1 MKKKTLIIN
10 ALLASASLMLLVGCA
25 KNPAKTTNT
34 NTWVRPTTETTSP
47 VTTGTTPVTTTTVTE
62 WDEPTYNWN
71 EDFTKCTATRN
82 SKNVVG
88 LSEVETV
95 DSVYSVKT
103 PVKCMESGLGLYTA
117 TFNNSAFV
125 AQTKEVEIP
134 ATGHTYDDD
143 NDSTCNVCGEAREQV
158 NNSLITSV
166 SAKTYN
172 ATKQGLV
179 EGEDYN
185 VSFGSAT
192 VYYKAKDASDETYT
206 LNAPK
211 YAGDYTARIVVEEK
225 AAYKGIDETVDFT
238 INKKKLSNIV
248 IERQFGA
255 STTASKTGYSST
267 GWGICEGD
275 SVTVKVTTNADYGTV
290 AYVGDNK
297 EVIAAEI
304 TSDSSNS
311 YELPALDEIVFNIT
325 KAKINLSNG
334 PTNKSAYDNIWA
346 GTGSSI
352 PRLYFNIGYAGNK
365 ADAWSAEDKI
375 EKWDGSNW
383 ISIGSTYSEQASY
396 ASTNAGKYKI
406 STKITCYQN
415 YEIEGS
421 DSYSLEFETKEVIAL
436 TTVNEKVSINAG
448 EEKVFFIPVIS
459 NNLYEI
465 GSNLGNATVE
475 VYTRDAW
482 GIYNTKLDKYI
493 EDVYKP
499 YYTKLLIKVKADTAI
514 TNKSIAEDVSYSNRI
529 KLTSSDTDVTTT
541 NGAGKWVEYY
551 FTEDD
556 FGDGDFEVLFE
567 GLGNY
572 VYITDEEY
580 YDLELVEDVC
590 TCNIWSQGGE
600 VSILVYLENDITNG
614 YIHIESV

>member
-10 ALLASASLMLLVGCA
+10 ALLASASLMLLAGCV
-25 KNPAKTTNT
+25 KKPAKTTNT
-34 NTWVRPTTETTSP
+34 NTWVRPTTETTTP
-47 VTTGTTPVTTTTVTE
+47 VTTTTTVTE
-62 WDEPTYNWN
+62 WDEPAYNWN
-71 EDFTKCTATRN
+71 EDFTKCTASRN
-82 SKNVVG
+82 SKNIVG
-88 LSEVETV
+88 LSEIETA

-103 PVKCMESGLGLYTA
+103 PVKCMESGVALYAA
-117 TFNNSAFV
+117 TFNNSAFE

-179 EGEDYN
+179 EGEDFN

-206 LNAPK
+206 LDAPK

-225 AAYKGIDETVDFT
+225 AAYKGIDDTVDFT
-238 INKKKLSNIV
+238 IAKKKLTNV
-248 IERQFGA
+248 KIERQFGA
-255 STTASKTGYSST
+255 GTTASKAGNSTT

-275 SVTVKVTTNADYGTV
+275 FVTVKVTTNADYGTY
-290 AYVGDNK
+290 AYAGNNK

-304 TSDSSNS
+304 TYDSANS
-311 YELPALDEIVFNIT
+311 YELPPLDEITFNIT
-325 KAKINLSNG
+325 KYKINLANG
-334 PTNKSAYDNIWA
+334 PVNKDAYNNIWA

-352 PRLYFNIGYAGNK
+352 PRLSFNIGIAGNK
-365 ADAWSAEDKI
+365 SDAWSAEDKI
-375 EKWDGSNW
+375 EKWDGSDW
-383 ISIGSTYSEQASY
+383 VSIGADYSAQASY
-396 ASTNAGKYKI
+396 ASANAGKYKI
-406 STKITCYQN
+406 STTITCYQN

-421 DSYSLEFETKEVIAL
+421 DSYSLEFETKEVVTLSSA
-436 TTVNEKVSINAG
+436 NEKISIAAG
-448 EEKVFFIPVIS
+448 EEKVFFIPVTS
-459 NNLYEI
+459 NHLYDI

-482 GIYNTKLDKYI
+482 GIYNTKLNKYI

-556 FGDGDFEVLFE
+556 FGTGDFDIVFE
-567 GLGNY
+567 RLGNY
-572 VYITDEEY
+572 VYIDDEEY
-580 YDLELVEDVC
+580 YDLELVEDAC